1 MYFSSHHVEK
11 LRHFQWN
18 GRPIPYFSPCGGEVP
33 FVPQFKMELLQW
45 NCCKAAFVASGFIIL
60 KDKWE
65 SHGVFYAFCS
75 TF

>member
-1 MYFSSHHVEK
+1 MLKNSGTSSGTAGRFRTFPPAAEK
-11 LRHFQWN
+11 YLSSR
-18 GRPIPYFSPCGGEVP
+18 SS
-33 FVPQFKMELLQW
+33 KW